1 MSRPGHQVQLTPKGE
16 RWRRAG
22 HPWVYRD
29 DLASVDPACAGQVV
43 QVLSAQKQP
52 LGQAFCNPKSKIV
65 LRWLTD
71 DPSVQVDRDFW
82 QRRLKAAFDY
92 RKRVVGDSTAY
103 RLIHAEAD
111 GFPGL
116 VVDKYDSVL
125 SVQSQSLVM
134 EPLLPLINEL
144 LTELLKPAAIIYRN
158 DAAARKLEGLPLEKK
173 VAQGTLPEVV
183 EIKEGT
189 RRYTVRP
196 MEGHKTGAYLDQ
208 RENRIW
214 ARQFARGRVLDAFA
228 YQGGFSL
235 QVSESAKEVL
245 ALEDSVQSVEW
256 LKENLALNKIKNVQV
271 ERANAFDRLRELE
284 KEGKPF
290 DLIIL
295 DPPAFAKSRGEMEGA
310 WRGYRDIN
318 LRAMRLLSPG
328 GTLITCSCSHQVS
341 DEIFGEILRE
351 AAADSKRRVRFVEQR
366 TQSADHPVL
375 LTHPESKYLKC
386 IALEIDP

>member
-1 MSRPGHQVQLTPKGE
+1 MHQVQLTPKGE

-43 QVLSAQKQP
+43 QVLSAQKKP

-71 DPSVQVDRDFW
+71 DPSAQVDRDFW

-134 EPLLPLINEL
+134 EPLLPVINEL
-144 LTELLKPAAIIYRN
+144 LTKLLKPEAIIYRN
-158 DAAARKLEGLPLEKK
+158 DSAARKLEGLPVEKK
-173 VAQGTLPEVV
+173 VAQGTLPEFV
-183 EIKEGT
+183 EIQEGT
-189 RRYTVRP
+189 RRYNVRP

-245 ALEDSVQSVEW
+245 ALEDSVQSVER
-256 LKENLALNKIKNVQV
+256 LKENLTLNKIKNVQV

-341 DEIFGEILRE
+341 DEIFAEILRE
-351 AAADSKRRVRFVEQR
+351 AAADSKRRVRLVEQR

-386 IALEIDP
+386 VALEIDP

>member
-1 MSRPGHQVQLTPKGE
+1 
-16 RWRRAG
+16 
-22 HPWVYRD
+22 
-29 DLASVDPACAGQVV
+29 V

-52 LGQAFCNPKSKIV
+52 MGQAFCNPKSKIV

-71 DPSVQVDRDFW
+71 EPSVAVDRDFW
-82 QRRLKAAFDY
+82 KKRLRAAFDY
-92 RKRVVGDSTAY
+92 RKRVVADSTAY
-103 RLIHAEAD
+103 RLVHAEAD

-116 VVDKYDSVL
+116 VIDKYDSVL
-125 SVQSQSLVM
+125 SLQSQSLAM

-144 LTELLKPAAIIYRN
+144 LTELLKPKAIIYRN
-158 DAAARKLEGLPLEKK
+158 DAASRKLEGLPLEKK

-183 EIKEGT
+183 EIQEGN

-228 YQGGFSL
+228 YQGGFTL
-235 QVSESAKEVL
+235 QVSEGAKEIL
-245 ALEDSVQSVEW
+245 ALEDSAQSAER
-256 LKENLALNKIKNVQV
+256 LKENLTLNKIKNVQV

-284 KEGKPF
+284 KEAKPF

-318 LRAMRLLSPG
+318 LRAMRLLVPG
-328 GTLITCSCSHQVS
+328 GTLITCSCSHQIS

-351 AAADSKRRVRFVEQR
+351 AAADSKRRVRLVEQR

-386 IALEIDP
+386 FALEIDP